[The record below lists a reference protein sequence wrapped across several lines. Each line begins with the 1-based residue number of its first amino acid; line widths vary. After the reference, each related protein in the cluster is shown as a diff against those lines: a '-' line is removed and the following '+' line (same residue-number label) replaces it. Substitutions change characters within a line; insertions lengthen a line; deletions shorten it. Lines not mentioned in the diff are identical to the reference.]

1 MTSNPMPDRTP
12 MLVVIEEDKHWWFA
26 TRTRA
31 ILAYLDRH
39 LGPGRD
45 RRVLDVGCGAG
56 NMMHHLAH
64 YGTVVGVDNNPK
76 PLEVARQRGLDVRQG
91 SGERLPF
98 GDAEFDLVS
107 LLDTV
112 EHVPAEAQVFAECHR
127 VLRPGGKLL
136 VTVPAFMF
144 LWSRN
149 DVINMHERRYT
160 VAELR
165 GKLEAHGFRALRI
178 SYNNFFI
185 FPLAALLILLRRGR
199 AEPELASPHFDDEA
213 YQVEMEPA
221 SPLVNSVLSLVGK
234 LEVALLRRFSLPFGT
249 SIIAIA
255 EKR

>member
-1 MTSNPMPDRTP
+1 MLSSTP

-26 TRTRA
+26 SRTRA
-31 ILAYLDRH
+31 ILAYLDRFVG
-39 LGPGRD
+39 LGRG

-64 YGTVVGVDNNPK
+64 YGAVVGVDNNPK
-76 PLEVARQRGLDVRQG
+76 PLEVARERGLDVRQG
-91 SGERLPF
+91 SGDGLPF
-98 GDAEFDLVS
+98 GAGEFDLVS

-112 EHVPAEAQVFAECHR
+112 EHVPAEGQVFSECHR
-127 VLRPGGKLL
+127 VLKPRGKLL

-144 LWSRN
+144 LWSKN
-149 DVINMHERRYT
+149 DVINMHQRRYT
-160 VAELR
+160 VPELR
-165 GKLEAHGFRALRI
+165 AKLEAHGFNVLRI

-185 FPLAALLILLRRGR
+185 FPVAALFILLRRGR
-199 AEPELASPHFDDEA
+199 AEPELASPHFDEDA

-221 SPLVNSVLSLVGK
+221 SPLVNAVLSLVGK
-234 LEVALLRRFSLPFGT
+234 IEVALLKRLSLPFGT